1 MNQNIIVLG
10 TECELFFVWILM
22 HSGNWQVF
30 LISKSFTLKSYY
42 SYNYLG
48 IH

>member
-1 MNQNIIVLG
+1 MNQNIIVLW

-22 HSGNWQVF
+22 KCGNQQVF
-30 LISKSFTLKSYY
+30 LTSKVFILKSYY